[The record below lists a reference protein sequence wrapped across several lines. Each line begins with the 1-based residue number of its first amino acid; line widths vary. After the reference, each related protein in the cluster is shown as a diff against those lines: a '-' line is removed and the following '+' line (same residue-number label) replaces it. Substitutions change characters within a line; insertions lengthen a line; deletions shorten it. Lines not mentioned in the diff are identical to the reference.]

1 MQKLETAKA
10 PFATQVVDHQLPN
23 LDVKCYVFMT

>member
-1 MQKLETAKA
+1 MHKLETAKA

-23 LDVKCYVFMT
+23 LDVKCYIFMT